1 MTTVLAAS
9 DSGGGNF
16 LVSPSVGLMIWTLLA
31 FGITLYLLNKLAFP
45 RIAAALDRRRVAI
58 EQSIDSAEQA
68 KREADQ
74 LLEEYRARLREARE
88 QAEDIVG
95 RARKAGENLRDET
108 KAEASKQREEMLAA
122 TRRDIEQ
129 ETRRA
134 LEDLRREVAD
144 LTVAATEKITR
155 KSLDEEDHRRLID
168 EALSEVDF
176 SELAPSS
183 SSSSSTSSEEN
194 GRERMEAIAEVYAR
208 SLFEVAKE
216 HDVLDRVHDEL
227 GEFADALADNR
238 DLQVFLF
245 SPYFSSEEKREGVRK
260 IVTDADERM
269 VNFLELLAE
278 RHRMPALFRIRREF
292 DALWADEN
300 KLLPVTVT
308 SAVELDEGVVDDIGK
323 RIQEQTGR
331 KVELSSNVDPDVL
344 GGLRL
349 QVGNM
354 VLDGTVRNRL
364 ERLRKQVAKA
374 A

>member
-1 MTTVLAAS
+1 
-9 DSGGGNF
+9 
-16 LVSPSVGLMIWTLLA
+16 
-31 FGITLYLLNKLAFP
+31 
-45 RIAAALDRRRVAI
+45 
-58 EQSIDSAEQA
+58 
-68 KREADQ
+68 
-74 LLEEYRARLREARE
+74 
-88 QAEDIVG
+88 
-95 RARKAGENLRDET
+95 
-108 KAEASKQREEMLAA
+108 
-122 TRRDIEQ
+122 
-129 ETRRA
+129 
-134 LEDLRREVAD
+134 
-144 LTVAATEKITR
+144 
-155 KSLDEEDHRRLID
+155 
-168 EALSEVDF
+168 
-176 SELAPSS
+176 
-183 SSSSSTSSEEN
+183 
-194 GRERMEAIAEVYAR
+194 MEAIAEVYAR

-245 SPYFSSEEKREGVRK
+245 SPYFSSDEKRDGVHK
-260 IVTDADERM
+260 IVTDADERT

-308 SAVELDEGVVDDIGK
+308 SAVELDQGVVDDIGK

-364 ERLRKQVAKA
+364 ERLRKQVASA